1 MVADIRD
8 HLSPIRQTRRM
19 MAKRKSTKMTPE
31 EQQAYDARTRR
42 IRERLAEREAVDR
55 EEERRQEAGRKTA

>member
-1 MVADIRD
+1 
-8 HLSPIRQTRRM
+8 

-42 IRERLAEREAVDR
+42 IRDRLAEREAIDR
-55 EEERRQEAGRKTA
+55 EEARRQEAGRKTA